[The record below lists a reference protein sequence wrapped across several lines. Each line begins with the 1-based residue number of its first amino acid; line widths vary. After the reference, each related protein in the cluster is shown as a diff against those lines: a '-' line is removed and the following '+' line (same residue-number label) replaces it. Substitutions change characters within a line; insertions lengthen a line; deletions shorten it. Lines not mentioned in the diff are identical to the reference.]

1 MGRKSSARE
10 LKAEVDRILPTFS
23 EHYAALDEEER
34 EIVDII
40 VSSKKYLYGERGDAV
55 VRLMNEHGG
64 CSLYTG
70 VHIDKLCDIIKKLA
84 LK

>member
-23 EHYAALDEEER
+23 EHYASLDEEER

-40 VSSKKYLYGERGDAV
+40 VSPKKYLYGERSDAV
-55 VRLMNEHGG
+55 LRQMDAQAG
-64 CSLYTG
+64 CSLYVGTH
-70 VHIDKLCDIIKKLA
+70 VDKLCDIIKKLA
-84 LK
+84 IK